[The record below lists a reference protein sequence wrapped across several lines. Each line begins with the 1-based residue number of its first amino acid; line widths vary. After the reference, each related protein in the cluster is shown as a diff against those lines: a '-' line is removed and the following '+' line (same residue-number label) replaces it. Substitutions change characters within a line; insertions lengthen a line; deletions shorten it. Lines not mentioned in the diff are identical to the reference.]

1 MGGAIIEASG
11 TACAGDDVVK
21 ELNDVFDHPHSA
33 AFKYARNHNTFGA
46 ITNGPDNYQDLIN
59 AYITAGVAVSD
70 TWAAYLGQ
78 LGRLVPQGPENIYTI
93 AQARND
99 GLTAGVAMSTK
110 KHEPKHGG
118 HVHRTSSKA
127 SGGTITI
134 DSPFPLP
141 NP

>member
-1 MGGAIIEASG
+1 MTYSIIRIRR
-11 TACAGDDVVK
+11 
-21 ELNDVFDHPHSA
+21 HSST
-33 AFKYARNHNTFGA
+33 ARNHNTFGA

-93 AQARND
+93 AQARYD

-118 HVHRTSSKA
+118 HVVTGEQRSVGRINHDRFTFLLLPQSVTAKD
-127 SGGTITI
+127 GG
-134 DSPFPLP
+134 SE
-141 NP
+141 